1 MRRDIRAEPAGH
13 TAIVRRSGNGRWR
26 RARLCP
32 PGGLR
37 MPLLGMTPWLHTTER
52 PGGLVMMLM
61 FAIAVCV
68 TLVLWAGFAWTL
80 LAAAS
85 SRDRRRPVSPVRR
98 MVRH

>member
-1 MRRDIRAEPAGH
+1 MAFTECWSCSRLPDSWPRVLSPPRRLH
-13 TAIVRRSGNGRWR
+13 RRSG
-26 RARLCP
+26 
-32 PGGLR
+32 GLS
-37 MPLLGMTPWLHTTER
+37 MPLLGMTAWLHATER
-52 PGGLVMMLM
+52 PAGLVMMLM